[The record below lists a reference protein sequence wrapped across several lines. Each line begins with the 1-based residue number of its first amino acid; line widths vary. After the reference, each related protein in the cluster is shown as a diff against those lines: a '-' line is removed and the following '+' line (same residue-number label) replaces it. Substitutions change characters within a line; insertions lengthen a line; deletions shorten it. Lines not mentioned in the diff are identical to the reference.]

1 MCGILVIYSKKRKLE
16 KKKCYAATSSISNRG
31 PDKLLSSFLN
41 NKKLFI
47 FNSVLSITGS
57 IKNQKKL
64 YSSKNQRYKLSFNG
78 EIFNYKILQKKYLND
93 TKSYSNDSD
102 VLINLFQSFKSKIEI
117 SKKINGMFSYVV
129 FDNLKNKL
137 IFSSDIQGEK
147 RLYKY
152 NDDDYF
158 ILSSTI
164 KSILDFIKKKE
175 LNKEVIRNYFCTRHL
190 LFKKNT
196 IYKNIS
202 IVEPGQYS
210 EYLIDKDQ
218 IKTKIFENPINW
230 INKEK
235 YKKFNSMSEK
245 DLVDFF
251 HNIFL
256 KQLNLM
262 IPKVKFASIC
272 SGGIDSSLQ
281 TAMINSLK
289 QNFVVG
295 SLHHHKKDKITENL
309 SGFEKKLK
317 KKIHILN
324 ASVKK
329 NKRIVSKC
337 TKDIAIPYLTHDFLG
352 RYQISNFFKR
362 KNCKVFF
369 VGDGADEL
377 FGGYEL
383 YRKIEW
389 TSFKNN
395 NLSPY
400 SSFISKKYVVQK
412 FDDLENRMNN
422 FYSKVSKKYN
432 FLKKKERNLQSSLFT
447 DYFFSALSVYNIGND
462 LVCCNHAIEPRN
474 VFIQKEILK
483 NIVNLPARYK
493 INRNNH
499 KLFQLK
505 PLLKKIFLK
514 YYSKDLI
521 FKKQGFSGYPNEL
534 KPILKDKKFQ
544 TIENLNILKKIKI
557 KNNNKLEW
565 KLINLQIFIE
575 NFIKKNV
582 FF

>member
-1 MCGILVIYSKKRKLE
+1 M
-16 KKKCYAATSSISNRG
+16 
-31 PDKLLSSFLN
+31 
-41 NKKLFI
+41 
-47 FNSVLSITGS
+47 
-57 IKNQKKL
+57 
-64 YSSKNQRYKLSFNG
+64 
-78 EIFNYKILQKKYLND
+78 
-93 TKSYSNDSD
+93 
-102 VLINLFQSFKSKIEI
+102 
-117 SKKINGMFSYVV
+117 
-129 FDNLKNKL
+129 
-137 IFSSDIQGEK
+137 
-147 RLYKY
+147 
-152 NDDDYF
+152 
-158 ILSSTI
+158 
-164 KSILDFIKKKE
+164 
-175 LNKEVIRNYFCTRHL
+175 
-190 LFKKNT
+190 
-196 IYKNIS
+196 
-202 IVEPGQYS
+202 EPGQYS

-422 FYSKVSKKYN
+422 FYSKVSK
-432 FLKKKERNLQSSLFT
+432 
-447 DYFFSALSVYNIGND
+447 NI
-462 LVCCNHAIEPRN
+462 
-474 VFIQKEILK
+474 
-483 NIVNLPARYK
+483 
-493 INRNNH
+493 
-499 KLFQLK
+499 
-505 PLLKKIFLK
+505 IF
-514 YYSKDLI
+514 
-521 FKKQGFSGYPNEL
+521 
-534 KPILKDKKFQ
+534 
-544 TIENLNILKKIKI
+544 
-557 KNNNKLEW
+557 
-565 KLINLQIFIE
+565 
-575 NFIKKNV
+575 
-582 FF
+582 